1 MLDITICKNT
11 HTQKIRHEPKQQ
23 VVKRTEHPFD
33 VEILSDIT
41 IRTQNV
47 TQNVTHLIEQNV
59 GYHYMQTYTKKPQ

>member
-1 MLDITICKNT
+1 MQKYT

-23 VVKRTEHPFD
+23 VVKRTEHRFY

-41 IRTQNV
+41 IR

-59 GYHYMQTYTKKPQ
+59 GYHYMQTYTKITQ